1 MEFLFPFFFCLTADN
16 EMPHNDDI
24 AVETRTAPVQS
35 VVMMEC
41 RTDLRQPVKYT
52 WSRQGGILPKSARV
66 EGVRILFNL
75 IISIFSL
82 YNYRSNQIF
91 VRYSVEIVDSRSE
104 SRRRWNLCLHG
115 P

>member
-1 MEFLFPFFFCLTADN
+1 MEFLFSFFFCLTADN

-66 EGVRILFNL
+66 EGVRILYNHHFNIFIITIDL
-75 IISIFSL
+75 IK
-82 YNYRSNQIF
+82 YF
-91 VRYSVEIVDSRSE
+91 VRFSVEIVDSRSE